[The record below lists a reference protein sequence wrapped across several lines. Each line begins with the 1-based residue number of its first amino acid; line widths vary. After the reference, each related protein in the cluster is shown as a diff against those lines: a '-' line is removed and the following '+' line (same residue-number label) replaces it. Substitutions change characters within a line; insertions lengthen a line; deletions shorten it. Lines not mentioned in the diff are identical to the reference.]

1 MTARPTL
8 YAIVPPTGLYVRE
21 DRCQTPLD
29 RFRTIA
35 LRPPIDLMY
44 ATAAFEQAGWD
55 CVLVDY
61 PAEGFDAAQLESEL
75 RARRPTALLVSCTT
89 QTIDAD
95 LGIVALAKRLDP
107 MLVTIA
113 KGAHFNV
120 LDLEVMTRHSA
131 LDVAL
136 REEIEET
143 CTVLARRAGSDVA
156 RDWSDVDGITWR
168 HPNGRVVRNPS
179 RDFTRE
185 LDTLPFPARHLTNNA
200 LYRRPD
206 TGAPQTTLVTNR
218 GCPHRCT
225 YCLANQVAGLANRY
239 RSVENVLAEITECVE
254 RHGITSF
261 LFRSDLFTQDRRW
274 VRALCEAMLGA
285 KLAVSWACN
294 SRVDTVDA
302 ETLRWMKRAGCWIAA
317 FGVESGDQQ
326 TLDRLEKNATVE
338 QAYRAVALCR
348 EAGIKS
354 SVYLLL
360 GVPWDTHESIQ
371 AQIAFARD
379 LDPDIVEF
387 FYPYPFPGTTLQR
400 QCVELGL
407 LAEGEIPPQSYSYP
421 AFATETLTKEQL
433 AAYRNL
439 ALRKFYVRPRTIVR
453 TLLGVRSPRELR
465 NYVRAGIAQ
474 LRQLHASA

>member
-1 MTARPTL
+1 MSPPRPSL

-21 DRCQTPLD
+21 DRCQTPLE

-44 ATAAFEQAGWD
+44 ATAAFERGGWD
-55 CVLVDY
+55 CALVDY
-61 PAEGFDAAQLESEL
+61 PAEDLDVAHLEGQL

-95 LGIVALAKRLDP
+95 LGIVALAKGVDP
-107 MLVTIA
+107 TILTIA

-120 LDLEVMTRHSA
+120 LDVDVMTRHPA

-143 CTVLARRAGSDVA
+143 CLALAADRNGDRTGIT
-156 RDWSDVDGITWR
+156 GITWR
-168 HPNGRVVRNPS
+168 DADGRVVRNPS
-179 RDFTRE
+179 REFTRD
-185 LDTLPFPARHLTNNA
+185 LDALPFPARHLTNNG

-206 TGAPQTTLVTNR
+206 TDEPQTTIVTNR

-239 RSVENVLAEITECVE
+239 RSVENVIAEIAECVE
-254 RHGITSF
+254 RHGIRSF

-274 VRALCEAMLGA
+274 VRALCEAMLDA
-285 KLAVSWACN
+285 KLDVSWACN
-294 SRVDTVDA
+294 SRVDTVDL
-302 ETLRWMKRAGCWIAA
+302 ETLRVMKRAGCWIAA
-317 FGVESGDQQ
+317 FGVESGDQSA
-326 TLDRLEKNATVE
+326 LDKLEKNATVQ

-360 GVPWDTHESIQ
+360 GLPWDTHESIR
-371 AQIAFARD
+371 AQLTFACD

-387 FYPYPFPGTTLQR
+387 FYPYPFPGTSLQR

-407 LAEGEIPPQSYSYP
+407 LREGEIPAQSYSYP
-421 AFATETLTKEQL
+421 AFPTETVSKDQL
-433 AAYRNL
+433 AAYRS
-439 ALRKFYVRPRTIVR
+439 AGLRKFYVRPRTIAR

-465 NYVRAGIAQ
+465 NYVRVGLAQ
-474 LRQLHASA
+474 LRQLSASA